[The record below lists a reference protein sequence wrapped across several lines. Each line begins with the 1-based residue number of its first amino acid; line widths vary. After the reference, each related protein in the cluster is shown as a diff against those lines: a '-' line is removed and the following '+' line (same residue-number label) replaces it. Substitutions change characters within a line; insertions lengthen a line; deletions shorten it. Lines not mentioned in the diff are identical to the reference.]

1 LTLVVVGGV
10 VSTVLLR
17 TRNST
22 QDVDF
27 FMEPLSERDARLLGA
42 ASQDV
47 SERSRNP
54 RFGAGWLNNNTM
66 VFIAGE
72 IRARLARDS
81 LAQDTVVFER
91 PGLKL
96 VAAPWVYQF
105 CAKLDR
111 MAGGGGRGHDV
122 GDAASYLFQFF
133 RGRNAGRVPASHVWT
148 VSRAQVLTWLEE
160 YGLERPNK
168 STRGFQRAID
178 NINNEYT
185 ARRYGQVP
193 PITG

>member
-1 LTLVVVGGV
+1 
-10 VSTVLLR
+10 
-17 TRNST
+17 
-22 QDVDF
+22 
-27 FMEPLSERDARLLGA
+27 MEPLSERDARLLRA
-42 ASQDV
+42 ASRYV

-54 RFGAGWLNNNTM
+54 RFGAGWLNNNTRH
-66 VFIAGE
+66 FIAVE
-72 IRARLARDS
+72 IRAP
-81 LAQDTVVFER
+81 LAQASLEQHTVVFER

-133 RGRNAGRVPASHVWT
+133 RRRNAVLVPARHVWT
-148 VSRAQVLTWLEE
+148 VSRAQVLTWLQD
-160 YGLERPNK
+160 YGLERSHR
-168 STRGFQRAID
+168 STSGFQRAID
-178 NINNEYT
+178 NINNEYM
-185 ARRYGQVP
+185 ARRYRPVP